1 MASRIGS
8 GIRYQ
13 DRSTSKNWPVE
24 LRRFNRGLKRR
35 SLFKVLGLGIVVSVI
50 SDFSAAVS
58 QRFSVRFLRPPGALP
73 EEEFLESC
81 IRCGQC
87 AEVCPNQCIKF
98 FDGEE
103 GLSSRDTPY
112 IIPREKACILCMKCG
127 DACPSGALKPI
138 KREVNEIVGQVKMGQ
153 ARVDEQLCLSFQ
165 GKTCGVCYRACPL
178 PDIALSVGLLEQ
190 PHVSE
195 YCVGC
200 GLCERSCIQ
209 IPQAIKV
216 IPLHSINVAS
226 Q

>member
-1 MASRIGS
+1 MRKSENA
-8 GIRYQ
+8 
-13 DRSTSKNWPVE
+13 
-24 LRRFNRGLKRR
+24 LKRR
-35 SLFKVLGLGIVVSVI
+35 SLLKALGIGVLGSALTDIAR
-50 SDFSAAVS
+50 AAV
-58 QRFSVRFLRPPGALP
+58 QRFGLRYLRPPGALP
-73 EEEFLESC
+73 EQEFLETC

-103 GLSSRDTPY
+103 GLAARDTPY

-127 DACPSGALKPI
+127 DACPTGAIKPI
-138 KREVNEIVGQVKMGQ
+138 EREAAAIMGQVKMGQ

-178 PDIALSVGLLEQ
+178 PDIAIRVGLLEQ
-190 PHVSE
+190 PHVSNF
-195 YCVGC
+195 CVGC

-216 IPLHSINVAS
+216 IPRHLFDELTTVTSSTAS
-226 Q
+226 RAS